1 MKNLLSKMKEQ
12 IELFALRL
20 KLFYTKA
27 SLCFWSA
34 VEAWSKKQLEAEW
47 YKKFRNNK

>member
-1 MKNLLSKMKEQ
+1 MRNLLNRTKELA
-12 IELFALRL
+12 ELFVLML
-20 KLFYTKA
+20 KLFCTKA
-27 SLCFWSA
+27 SLCFWTA